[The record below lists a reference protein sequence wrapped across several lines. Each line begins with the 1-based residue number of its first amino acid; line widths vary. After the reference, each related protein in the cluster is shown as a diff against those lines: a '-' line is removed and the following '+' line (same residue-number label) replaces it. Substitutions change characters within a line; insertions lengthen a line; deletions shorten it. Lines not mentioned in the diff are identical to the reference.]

1 MQHKGKLIYF
11 YVVQLYTFVCIQ
23 LYTLYIVSSSRTHIY
38 IGKAFSTKPLAF
50 TILYNLTV
58 L

>member
-23 LYTLYIVSSSRTHIY
+23 LYTLYIVSRTHIY
-38 IGKAFSTKPLAF
+38 IGKAFSTKPLPF